1 MTKKKDKKRK
11 NYNHTY
17 TVNDFCAY
25 SDLSVIL
32 AV

>member
-1 MTKKKDKKRK
+1 MTKKKMK
-11 NYNHTY
+11 NGKTIITY